1 MFLCRQIN
9 VADYAMK
16 RCNNTKFL
24 FTNLELKVV
33 AFGKLNSK
41 LADIV
46 YEFLYSFIFALFYT
60 EFIFLNTLFF

>member
-46 YEFLYSFIFALFYT
+46 YEFLYSFIFS
-60 EFIFLNTLFF
+60 